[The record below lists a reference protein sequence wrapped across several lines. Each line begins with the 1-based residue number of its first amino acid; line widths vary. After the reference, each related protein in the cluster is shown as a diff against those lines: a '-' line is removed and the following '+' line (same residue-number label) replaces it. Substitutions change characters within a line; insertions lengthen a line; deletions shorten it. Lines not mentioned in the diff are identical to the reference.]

1 MQLLRNR
8 PLLAPLACTA
18 GQDSSEGGSGASAT
32 ASFTKNTALVLE
44 HLRRE
49 FAPATGSK
57 RRHPSAGDLAAGVA
71 SLSLDGL
78 LGAGQEAE
86 AAGRARR
93 GRLEA
98 ARWFYE
104 SLVLRSTSFVTLT
117 QVGSGPAGMQGSYCL
132 RKGHAVCK
140 SLRGGYCCV
149 QWLGVARSP
158 VCRVAQHL
166 ACHECFLACRACAG
180 GALRRHLHCALS
192 AAGGRARHARQRG
205 AAGPMTCV
213 SAAST

>member
-1 MQLLRNR
+1 MVGVLGQAPSLLCLLWPRLPSPASAVPSVPASWLSSR
-8 PLLAPLACTA
+8 PPLALPARSA
-18 GQDSSEGGSGASAT
+18 GADSSEGGSGTSAT

-49 FAPATGSK
+49 FAPSTGSK

-78 LGAGQEAE
+78 LGAGEEAE

-104 SLVLRSTSFVTLT
+104 SLVLRSTGFVTLT
-117 QVGSGPAGMQGSYCL
+117 QVGLVGPM
-132 RKGHAVCK
+132 
-140 SLRGGYCCV
+140 
-149 QWLGVARSP
+149 
-158 VCRVAQHL
+158 
-166 ACHECFLACRACAG
+166 RA
-180 GALRRHLHCALS
+180 S
-192 AAGGRARHARQRG
+192 NQG
-205 AAGPMTCV
+205 AAYRQAV
-213 SAAST
+213 QAAFMY

>member
-1 MQLLRNR
+1 VAGAAAQRGRL
-8 PLLAPLACTA
+8 PLQPVPSSGELGSIGA
-18 GQDSSEGGSGASAT
+18 DSSEGGSGTSAT

-49 FAPATGSK
+49 FAPTTGSK

-78 LGAGQEAE
+78 LGAGEEAE

-104 SLVLRSTSFVTLT
+104 SLVLRSTGFVTLT
-117 QVGSGPAGMQGSYCL
+117 QEEPYGDIFIAPT
-132 RKGHAVCK
+132 
-140 SLRGGYCCV
+140 
-149 QWLGVARSP
+149 
-158 VCRVAQHL
+158 
-166 ACHECFLACRACAG
+166 
-180 GALRRHLHCALS
+180 ALL
-192 AAGGRARHARQRG
+192 AGGRG
-205 AAGPMTCV
+205 TPG
-213 SAAST
+213 SAAPPAP